1 VNRGAARFVHA
12 SVLATAGTGAVYA
25 WMRWWLQPV
34 DEFAVV
40 NHPWQP
46 TVQHLHVLAAP
57 LLVFAVGLLWSAH
70 ALPRLR
76 EGNPARRRTGLLL
89 VLLVWPM
96 VLTGVLVQVVAD
108 ERWRA
113 IAGYAHGVA
122 SALWTAGYGG
132 HALVAVVRWARS
144 ARRAPVD
151 RGAVAPDEARDL
163 APVGVEALALERDDR
178 FPDGPIELRSPH

>member
-1 VNRGAARFVHA
+1 
-12 SVLATAGTGAVYA
+12 LATAGTGAVYA

-57 LLVFAVGLLWSAH
+57 LLVFAVGLVWSAH

-76 EGNPARRRTGLLL
+76 ERNPARRRTGLIL
-89 VLLVWPM
+89 VLGLWPM

-108 ERWRA
+108 ERWRVV
-113 IAGYAHGVA
+113 AGYAHGVA
-122 SALWTAGYGG
+122 SALWTASYGG

-144 ARRAPVD
+144 APRAPESGETTPAES
-151 RGAVAPDEARDL
+151 GALPPVA
-163 APVGVEALALERDDR
+163 VGVGA
-178 FPDGPIELRSPH
+178 

>member
-1 VNRGAARFVHA
+1 MNRGAARFLHA

-25 WMRWWLQPV
+25 WMRWWLLPV

-46 TVQHLHVLAAP
+46 AVQHLHVLAAP
-57 LLVFAVGLLWSAH
+57 LLVFAVGLVWSAH

-76 EGNPARRRTGLLL
+76 ERHPARRRTGLVL
-89 VLLVWPM
+89 VLLLWPM
-96 VLTGVLVQVVAD
+96 VLTGVLVQVATD

-113 IAGYAHGVA
+113 VAGYAHGVA

-144 ARRAPVD
+144 ARSARCAPD
-151 RGAVAPDEARDL
+151 AVATGTIEHDARIPADRL
-163 APVGVEALALERDDR
+163 EVG
-178 FPDGPIELRSPH
+178 SPR